1 MMKFEETILSING
14 LITYKKIIGLRDLR
28 DIRLFRMIER
38 KKASQQVKMRNV
50 KADCEQIYTN
60 ESPSFE

>member
-1 MMKFEETILSING
+1 
-14 LITYKKIIGLRDLR
+14 
-28 DIRLFRMIER
+28 MIER
-38 KKASQQVKMRNV
+38 RKVSQQVKMRNV